1 MGTINFVTVNNIT
14 QIELNEQRVCK
25 TYKYCPARKK
35 LFFFTKDECFM
46 DLTWGFEY
54 TKKEIE
60 RDQSYIISSDNIIY
74 HRANIIIRFTHQ
86 EEHVIE
92 LFFDSTEEAKDWVY
106 TFIVENSLEKKLIKI
121 VK

>member
-35 LFFFTKDECFM
+35 LFFFTKDEYFF

-54 TKKEIE
+54 SREEIE
-60 RDQSYIISSDNIIY
+60 SDQTYIISSDNIIY
-74 HRANIIIRFTHQ
+74 HRANVIIRFMNKK
-86 EEHVIE
+86 EHDIQ
-92 LFFDSTEEAKDWVY
+92 LYFNSTEEAKEWVY
-106 TFIVENSLEKKLIKI
+106 TFIVENYLEKKLIKI
-121 VK
+121 EK